1 MPTVKDPSKTCVCY
15 CRVSTSKQKASET
28 IEAQVERCERLVE
41 RHGLSVLPW
50 GARGDK
56 PTGYVMDKATSGTL
70 LEARKFRQ
78 LLTAIESK
86 AIAPDYIVVF
96 SLSRIS
102 RIDKVSKDIDKLKAS
117 HRAAA
122 DIHAIL
128 IGTHTQVLDEEG
140 PMDVGSLNFQ
150 LKSMIGNEGY
160 ARILAETSSGI
171 RRRLREGKYA
181 KGGRIPFGYAS
192 EPINGTD
199 HKSGMKLARHPD
211 HAEQAKTILRWYS
224 EGGCVVAATKAD
236 AAGIPTPTK
245 GDKWSPASVRYMVNN
260 LSLYGHGDAT
270 IVYDGVAYPI
280 QAPPLID
287 SKLRA
292 AIERRTRERQLKRRA
307 TFVVTGFCDC
317 ACGVPVHVHNVHST
331 KHVVACSRGGRGRSC
346 GNTPEEDFSAA
357 LWSAT
362 LVRSAQI
369 VESKKTKPRT
379 PESYAQAIK
388 AAGEKLAGVHAQ
400 IDMVL
405 SMYLAKE
412 VDRETWERQRTNLT
426 AAKSAAQGEL
436 ERVKQE
442 QNNADSK
449 QARADDLYGE
459 LRKMLVAWTKPDV
472 SLEVKRGALGKL
484 LDGGRV
490 IVTWAPKSEQA
501 TKPKATITFPAWGDL
516 RPRMFIVGGAGEEL
530 ADVTDVYGVDVD
542 RPAERIGLGRRP

>member
-56 PTGYVMDKATSGTL
+56 PTGYVMDKATSG
-70 LEARKFRQ
+70 
-78 LLTAIESK
+78 
-86 AIAPDYIVVF
+86 
-96 SLSRIS
+96 
-102 RIDKVSKDIDKLKAS
+102 
-117 HRAAA
+117 
-122 DIHAIL
+122 
-128 IGTHTQVLDEEG
+128 
-140 PMDVGSLNFQ
+140 
-150 LKSMIGNEGY
+150 
-160 ARILAETSSGI
+160 
-171 RRRLREGKYA
+171 
-181 KGGRIPFGYAS
+181 
-192 EPINGTD
+192 
-199 HKSGMKLARHPD
+199 
-211 HAEQAKTILRWYS
+211 
-224 EGGCVVAATKAD
+224 
-236 AAGIPTPTK
+236 
-245 GDKWSPASVRYMVNN
+245 
-260 LSLYGHGDAT
+260 
-270 IVYDGVAYPI
+270 
-280 QAPPLID
+280 
-287 SKLRA
+287 
-292 AIERRTRERQLKRRA
+292 
-307 TFVVTGFCDC
+307 
-317 ACGVPVHVHNVHST
+317 
-331 KHVVACSRGGRGRSC
+331 
-346 GNTPEEDFSAA
+346 
-357 LWSAT
+357 T

-442 QNNADSK
+442 QKNADSK

-472 SLEVKRGALGKL
+472 SLDVKRGALGKL

-490 IVTWAPKSEQA
+490 IVTWAPKSE
-501 TKPKATITFPAWGDL
+501 
-516 RPRMFIVGGAGEEL
+516 
-530 ADVTDVYGVDVD
+530 
-542 RPAERIGLGRRP
+542 